1 MKILILGNVASGKTT
16 LAKQLS
22 QKHKMNYYEI
32 DSIVH
37 DDNNGGKKRSIEEQ
51 NKIIKEINKSDNW
64 IIEGILREN
73 LYYLLEMV
81 DKIIYLDVSKI
92 TIYYRILKRYIKQK
106 LKIEKANYKV
116 NINMLINMYNWANK
130 YEKNKKN
137 LKKLLERYKENKLN
151 YVKKQ

>member
-22 QKHKMNYYEI
+22 QKHKINYYEI

-81 DKIIYLDVSKI
+81 DKIIYLDVV
-92 TIYYRILKRYIKQK
+92 R
-106 LKIEKANYKV
+106 
-116 NINMLINMYNWANK
+116 
-130 YEKNKKN
+130 
-137 LKKLLERYKENKLN
+137 
-151 YVKKQ
+151 

>member
-1 MKILILGNVASGKTT
+1 
-16 LAKQLS
+16 
-22 QKHKMNYYEI
+22 MNYYEI